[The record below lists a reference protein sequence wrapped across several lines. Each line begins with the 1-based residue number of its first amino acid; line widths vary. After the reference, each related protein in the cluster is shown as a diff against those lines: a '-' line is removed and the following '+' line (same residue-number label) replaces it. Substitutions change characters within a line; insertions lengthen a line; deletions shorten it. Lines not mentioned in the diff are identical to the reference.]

1 MKQSN
6 RSRLEIDKALYIA
19 AHFGFRPIEP
29 PKINESD
36 KEIVKDCLEVAT
48 EPQENHFVCEPSE
61 KAAFLRTYTERGYVN
76 TPHPLAL
83 AWRRQ
88 KQYSLELV
96 GFPFGVA
103 EAKLIRTSL
112 SILNEEGYKDL
123 VVEINSIGDKD
134 SILAFERELHNFARK
149 IQHTFSPEVRTL
161 VKDNVFSIAAM
172 SNLESPKPQ
181 SVATLSSSSRVQ
193 FKEVLDY
200 LEALGVEFRIVPELV
215 GNRHFCTETLFTI
228 RDQANTL
235 LAGGFRYSRLSKRFG
250 LKKDISFMGTT
261 IFADAKKVS
270 ALKIYKDIPHPKF
283 YLVQLGREAK
293 LRALPLI
300 ELLRTNHIPMYHF
313 LGKDKITAQMQTA
326 ETLGVPYLL
335 IIGQKEALEGT
346 VTVRNTNTRAQD
358 TICVND
364 LPHYL
369 KHLPF

>member
-1 MKQSN
+1 MKQQTS

-19 AHFGFRPIEP
+19 AHFGFQPMEA

-36 KEIVKDCLEVAT
+36 KEIVKDCLETA
-48 EPQENHFVCEPSE
+48 EPTPNHFVCEPSE
-61 KAAFLRTYTERGYVN
+61 KAAFLRTYTEKGYVN
-76 TPHPLAL
+76 EPHPLAL

-88 KQYSLELV
+88 KRYSLELV

-103 EAKLIRTSL
+103 EAKLIRTAL
-112 SILNEEGYKDL
+112 SILYEEGYKDL

-134 SILAFERELHNFARK
+134 SIAAFERELHNYVRK
-149 IQHTFSPEVRTL
+149 IQHTLSEEVRKII
-161 VKDNVFSIAAM
+161 KDDIFSLAGM
-172 SNLESPKPQ
+172 RDLESPKPQ
-181 SVATLSSSSRVQ
+181 SVSTLSSPSRIQ

-228 RDQANTL
+228 RDSAETL
-235 LAGGFRYSRLSKRFG
+235 LAGGFRYSRLAKRFG
-250 LKKDISFMGTT
+250 LKKELSFMGTT
-261 IFADAKKVS
+261 IFADARKVS
-270 ALKIYKDIPHPKF
+270 ALKVYKDIPHPKF

-300 ELLRTNHIPMYHF
+300 EMLRTNHIPMYHF

-326 ETLGVPYLL
+326 ESLRVPYLI

-346 VTVRNTNTRAQD
+346 VTVRNTSTRAQD
-358 TICVND
+358 TICVTD